1 MTESKH
7 WPTGQS
13 TGQSTG
19 QPSEAAV
26 APSSEP
32 WLQQEY
38 TIDTPENVSFG
49 YEVAGIGSRFIGA
62 LVDNFIL
69 GIALFLL
76 NLLLLQLLEWLG
88 GTDGAAALTGATV
101 ASDWATGIV
110 TALYILLNFS
120 LLWGYYIIFEL
131 IWNGQTIGKRVAKTR
146 VVRLNGNPAGV
157 LEIVVRNLL
166 RMVDFLPVAYGV
178 GLVVMFCNQHA
189 RRLGDF
195 AAGTL
200 VIKEGSMV
208 GLESVAPLVSTR
220 RDDAPSDQA
229 VAAWRQ
235 RFPGLRRLTAADYE
249 LIQEM
254 LARHDQGKV
263 QGAAL
268 ARLASAIATKLT
280 LDAPARDWHASR
292 HFLAEVAEAYR
303 HLGG

>member
-1 MTESKH
+1 MTESKR
-7 WPTGQS
+7 WTSGQTAGQTGD
-13 TGQSTG
+13 
-19 QPSEAAV
+19 PADALNAA
-26 APSSEP
+26 P

-62 LVDNFIL
+62 LIDNLIL

-76 NLLLLQLLEWLG
+76 NLLLAQLLEWLG
-88 GTDGAAALTGATV
+88 GADGVATLTGMDA
-101 ASDWATGIV
+101 AGDWATGLV
-110 TALYILLNFS
+110 TALYILLNFV
-120 LLWGYYIIFEL
+120 LLWGYYIVFEL

-146 VVRLNGNPAGV
+146 VVRVNGNPAGV

-178 GLVVMFCNQHA
+178 GLAVMFFNHHA

-208 GLESVAPLVSTR
+208 GLESVAPLVATR
-220 RDDAPSDQA
+220 SQDVPSDSA
-229 VAAWRQ
+229 VEAWRQ

-254 LARHDQGKV
+254 LRRHDQGKV
-263 QGAAL
+263 QGATL
-268 ARLASAIATKLT
+268 SRLAAAIAAKVALE
-280 LDAPARDWHASR
+280 APARDWHASR